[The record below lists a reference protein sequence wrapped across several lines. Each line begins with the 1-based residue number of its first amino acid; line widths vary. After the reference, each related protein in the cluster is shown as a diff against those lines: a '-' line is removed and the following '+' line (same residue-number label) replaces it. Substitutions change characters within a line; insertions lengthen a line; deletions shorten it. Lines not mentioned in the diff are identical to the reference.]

1 MTYTE
6 APSSQPEVHST
17 TPTSRARTVRRAVNA
32 AALVPVCALL
42 LACVPPASPAP
53 APSTGNVPECPRSG
67 TC

>member
-17 TPTSRARTVRRAVNA
+17 TPTSRARTVRRALVA
-32 AALVPVCALL
+32 AALVPACSLL
-42 LACVPPASPAP
+42 LACVPPRSPAP
-53 APSTGNVPECPRSG
+53 VPTGNVPECPRSG